1 MVHNTSGVQPTH
13 IQRLIAVVYH
23 ICKYFVAVRVLYCLA
38 LLVLMLYM
46 IDVLILLALIVMFV
60 LHPYL
65 LSSMLH
71 KRIRTLRSYQL

>member
-46 IDVLILLALIVMFV
+46 IDVLILLVLTVMFV
-60 LHPYL
+60 FRPCS

-71 KRIRTLRSYQL
+71 KHIQTLRPY